1 MRLTS
6 SVPQHHS
13 SAHAAPVHHNAAKSK
28 GPTDFKVG
36 SFNVLGASHTAPG
49 GNKASRPSGVER
61 MKLAAQVIQQ
71 HKLDVVG
78 FQEFEPSQRKA
89 FMHDTKNQFAM
100 YPGTHGGADPV
111 NSIAWRKDKF
121 EFVKGT
127 HVTVPYFE
135 GHKKQMPVVLLKD
148 KKTGQKTW
156 VMNVHN
162 PASTKNHPGNEHNRD
177 VATKNEIDFIKHLE
191 KTTGFPVILTGDMN
205 EKAEA
210 RQHITK
216 GTDMTAAMNGKH
228 SHSRQVGID
237 WIFGS
242 PNFQFDFYDRD
253 SSNKVRSASVH
264 PVVYINVHI
273 PAGKKA

>member
-1 MRLTS
+1 MNVNAATRR
-6 SVPQHHS
+6 
-13 SAHAAPVHHNAAKSK
+13 AAPVHQAHPANK
-28 GPTDFKVG
+28 GPTEFALG

-78 FQEFEPSQRKA
+78 FQEFEPSQRTA
-89 FMHDTKNQFAM
+89 FMHDTENQFAM
-100 YPGTHGGADPV
+100 YPGHHASKADPV

-135 GHKKQMPVVLLKD
+135 GHLKQMPVVLLKS
-148 KKTGQKTW
+148 KETGQKMW

-162 PASTKNHPGNEHNRD
+162 PADTKNHPRNEHNRD
-177 VATKNEIDFIKHLE
+177 VATAKEIAFIKNLE
-191 KTTGFPVILTGDMN
+191 KTTGYPVVMTGDMN

-210 RQHITK
+210 RQHVVA
-216 GTDMTAAMNGKH
+216 GTDMHTAMSGKH
-228 SHSRQVGID
+228 SHSHAVGID
-237 WIFGS
+237 WMFGS
-242 PNFQFDFYDRD
+242 PNVHFDGYSRD
-253 SSNKVRSASVH
+253 AGRKVRAASDH
-264 PVVYINVHI
+264 PLVYSDVYI
-273 PAGKKA
+273 PAGHKK

>member
-1 MRLTS
+1 MRVLAT
-6 SVPQHHS
+6 
-13 SAHAAPVHHNAAKSK
+13 ANHAAPVHHHAPKSK

-49 GNKASRPSGVER
+49 GNKASRSSGVER

-89 FMHDTKNQFAM
+89 FMHDTKNQFDM

-135 GHKKQMPVVLLKD
+135 GHKKQMPVVLLKN
-148 KKTGQKTW
+148 KETGQKVW

-162 PASTKNHPGNEHNRD
+162 PADTKNHPHNEKNRD
-177 VATKNEIDFIKHLE
+177 IATAKEIAFIKHLE
-191 KTTGFPVILTGDMN
+191 KKTGYPVIMTGDMN

-210 RQHITK
+210 RQHITQ
-216 GTDMTAAMNGKH
+216 GTDMKTAMSGKNSH
-228 SHSRQVGID
+228 SHRVGID

-242 PNFQFDFYDRD
+242 PNVHFDGYSRD
-253 SSNKVRSASVH
+253 ASNKVQRASDH
-264 PVVYINVHI
+264 PLVYSNVHI
-273 PAGKKA
+273 PAAKKK